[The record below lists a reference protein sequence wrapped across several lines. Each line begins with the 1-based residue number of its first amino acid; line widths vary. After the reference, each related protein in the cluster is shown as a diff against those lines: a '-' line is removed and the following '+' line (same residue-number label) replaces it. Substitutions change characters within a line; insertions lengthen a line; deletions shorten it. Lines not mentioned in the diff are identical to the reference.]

1 MILTHVVACSK
12 NRVIGT
18 AGGLPWSIPEDM
30 KFFRDTT
37 KGHIMIMGRKTFDSF
52 NGKAL
57 PNRYH
62 IVITRQA
69 DHMTFESSPSSPV
82 VFVKSIEAAIEHAR
96 PLTQQWGDEVF
107 VIGGGEIY
115 KQALNHT
122 DKIYLSLVDREF
134 AGDTYYPELDEKSF
148 ALVEQRPVNA
158 SIPFTILTYINR
170 SSSLFENFPK

>member
-1 MILTHVVACSK
+1 MILTHVVACSQ

-18 AGGLPWSIPEDM
+18 QGGLPWELPEDM

-62 IVITRQA
+62 IVITR
-69 DHMTFESSPSSPV
+69 DPSKHKFNAPATSPV
-82 VFVKSIEAAIEHAR
+82 VFVSSLEEAVAHAK
-96 PLTQQWGDEVF
+96 PLTSQWGEEVF

-115 KQALNHT
+115 KQAFEKNLT
-122 DKIYLSLVDREF
+122 DKVYLTLIHREF
-134 AGDTYYPELDEKSF
+134 HGDTHYPEIDEKVF
-148 ALVEQRPVNA
+148 RLTERRDVELP
-158 SIPFTILTYINR
+158 IPFSFLTYMKI
-170 SSSLFENFPK
+170 